1 MSYKVQ
7 CNNHKA
13 IKFTIPNNLTEA
25 KELNAFPDMRE
36 MAQHLRDNPN
46 CKMLR
51 VKDYD

>member
-7 CNNHKA
+7 CNNHKT

-25 KELNAFPDMRE
+25 KELNAFTDMRE
-36 MAQHLRDNPN
+36 MAQHLRDFPE

>member
-25 KELNAFPDMRE
+25 IDLNAFPDMRE
-36 MAQHLRDNPN
+36 MAHHLRNNPK

-51 VKDYD
+51 VEDYD